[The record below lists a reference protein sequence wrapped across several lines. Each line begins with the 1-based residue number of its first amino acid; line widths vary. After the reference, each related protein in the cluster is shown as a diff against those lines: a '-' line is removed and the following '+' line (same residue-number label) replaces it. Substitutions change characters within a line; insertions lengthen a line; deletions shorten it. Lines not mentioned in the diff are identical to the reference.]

1 MATAELAACLP
12 VLVLLLA
19 AAMSAITVAD
29 ARVRAL
35 DAAREAARA
44 AARGDP
50 RAAAIAGRAE
60 PGAELHLRTGSDDV
74 TATAVVHAH
83 LAVPFLPELA
93 VSETVVA
100 ALEPQ

>member
-19 AAMSAITVAD
+19 AAIGAITVAD

-50 RAAAIAGRAE
+50 HAAAVAGRAE
-60 PGAELHLRTGSDDV
+60 PGADVHLRTSSDEV
-74 TATAVVHAH
+74 TATAVVRAH
-83 LAVPFLPELA
+83 LAVPFLPGVT

-100 ALEPQ
+100 AMEPR